1 MKGGRKKRLTPKYTP
16 PRPLVTV
23 EPEGYSRAGDFEYSK
38 ESRCHRA
45 RSSGSRTP
53 DLHEEGE
60 VSRSPSTS
68 SYNDFVATVSS
79 IEVVMDDLAR
89 NVERA
94 RREAKTR
101 EEGELTERLHSHLS
115 SMQNV
120 TEEFLEKLKRPQVDA
135 KLEVFVKN
143 IKHVLKTEEDA
154 YNYFVR

>member
-1 MKGGRKKRLTPKYTP
+1 M
-16 PRPLVTV
+16 
-23 EPEGYSRAGDFEYSK
+23 
-38 ESRCHRA
+38 
-45 RSSGSRTP
+45 
-53 DLHEEGE
+53 HEEGE

-79 IEVVMDDLAR
+79 IEVVMDELAR

-101 EEGELTERLHSHLS
+101 EEGELTERLHSHLCT
-115 SMQNV
+115 MQNV